1 MNQSSVKTPMHLW
14 IVGWVSLLW
23 NAMGAFDY
31 SASQLRL
38 EFYMS
43 HFTQTQLDYFYAF
56 PAWAVAAWAIGVWG
70 SLLGSV
76 GLLLRERRAVWAFG
90 LSIVGLA
97 LTTLYSLVL
106 TNGQEL
112 MGDGAVIFTAV
123 IWVITLLLL
132 LYSLR
137 MAGRGVLQ

>member
-1 MNQSSVKTPMHLW
+1 MQASKT
-14 IVGWVSLLW
+14 
-23 NAMGAFDY
+23 
-31 SASQLRL
+31 
-38 EFYMS
+38 
-43 HFTQTQLDYFYAF
+43 
-56 PAWAVAAWAIGVWG
+56 
-70 SLLGSV
+70 SLLGSA
-76 GLLLRERRAVWAFG
+76 GLLLRKRWAVWAFG

-132 LYSLR
+132 LYSHK
-137 MAGRGVLQ
+137 MARRGVLQ

>member
-1 MNQSSVKTPMHLW
+1 MNQGSVKTPMHLW
-14 IVGWVSLLW
+14 IVGLVSLLW

-56 PAWAVAAWAIGVWG
+56 PTWAVAAWAIGVWG

-112 MGDGAVIFTAV
+112 MGDGAIIFTAV

-132 LYSLR
+132 LYSHK